1 MRATVIAIAMML
13 LLTACA
19 SSQKYTQ
26 QDLQQVNHAFSVLRP
41 IYLDFR
47 AAFFRYDFVQ
57 MTRYFVARRPACREV
72 DAIDRR
78 DTIDPNTD
86 LFQLSAGLDG
96 MCNDIESVYAAWEKA
111 HHMKYDKSI
120 VPSFLS
126 QAFNGSDRGLRIM
139 AQFQR
144 HPADYTTAAT
154 PGPTPPGK

>member
-1 MRATVIAIAMML
+1 MRAILVAIATML

-19 SSQKYTQ
+19 SSQSYTK
-26 QDLQQVNHAFSVLRP
+26 QDFRQVNHAYSLLLP
-41 IYLDFR
+41 IYFDFR
-47 AAFFRYDFVQ
+47 AAFFRGDFVK
-57 MTRYFVARRPACREV
+57 MTREFESRRPACKEV

-96 MCNDIESVYAAWEKA
+96 LCNDIESVYAAWEKA

-120 VPSFLS
+120 VPTFLA
-126 QAFNGSDRGLRIM
+126 QAFKGSDRGLRIM

-144 HPADYTTAAT
+144 HPRDYTTYSTALV
-154 PGPTPPGK
+154 PH

>member
-1 MRATVIAIAMML
+1 MRTTLVAIIMML
-13 LLTACA
+13 FLTACA
-19 SSQKYTQ
+19 SSQPYTQ
-26 QDLQQVNHAFSVLRP
+26 RDLQQVNHAFRVLRP

-47 AAFFRYDFVQ
+47 TAFFRGDFAQ
-57 MTRYFVARRPACREV
+57 MTRDFASRRPACKEV
-72 DAIDRR
+72 DAVDRR

-86 LFQLSAGLDG
+86 LFQLSAGMDG

-120 VPSFLS
+120 VLAFLS

-144 HPADYTTAAT
+144 HPREYTTA
-154 PGPTPPGK
+154 PTPH